1 MPTGAIAR
9 RYAAAIFDIAQKQGT
24 IDRTLSD
31 VEGIAQ
37 VFGDRKLSFLLR
49 EPKIP
54 AKRKETAVRQ
64 ALASRVLPTSLNLA
78 LLVIQRELVE
88 VMPNIASEL
97 KQMVMDYKNEAVA
110 QVTTA
115 TSMDDAEQQL
125 IKQALEDRTHKT
137 ILMETRVDPSILGG
151 VIARVGDQLID
162 GSVRTR
168 LSSLQH
174 QLLNDV
180 AAVSANTSDWVS
192 PVSTANT
199 TDTASTTEAANTDA
213 MKQPEPA
220 SAANV
225 DTMQQPEP
233 PAPTPPE
240 ATVESTQRQS

>member
-9 RYAAAIFDIAQKQGT
+9 RYATAIFDIAQKQGT

-37 VFGDRKLSFLLR
+37 VFGDHRLSFLLR

-88 VMPNIASEL
+88 AMPNIASEL

-115 TSMDDAEQQL
+115 TRMDDAEQKL
-125 IKQALEDRTHKT
+125 IKKALEDRTNKT
-137 ILMETRVDPSILGG
+137 IIMETRVDPSILGG
-151 VIARVGDQLID
+151 VVARVGDQLID

-168 LSSLQH
+168 LSLLQQ

-180 AAVSANTSDWVS
+180 AAVSANTSDWVGTS
-192 PVSTANT
+192 SAASTAAEGTTGTANT
-199 TDTASTTEAANTDA
+199 AGA
-213 MKQPEPA
+213 
-220 SAANV
+220 

-233 PAPTPPE
+233 PTPTPPE
-240 ATVESTQRQS
+240 ATVESTKIQ